1 MAIKL
6 SKDYST
12 KNAAPV
18 QLMNYHY
25 LSSLVLDGFHK
36 KGMFSDRLKGMV
48 LKNFSGPLS
57 LHALQAI
64 FPRVVL
70 GSP

>member
-12 KNAAPV
+12 KIVAPM

-25 LSSLVLDGFHK
+25 SSSLFLDVFHK
-36 KGMFSDRLKGMV
+36 KGVFSDRLKGMV
-48 LKNFSGPLS
+48 LKDFLGAS
-57 LHALQAI
+57 
-64 FPRVVL
+64 PR
-70 GSP
+70 SSIYSRRR